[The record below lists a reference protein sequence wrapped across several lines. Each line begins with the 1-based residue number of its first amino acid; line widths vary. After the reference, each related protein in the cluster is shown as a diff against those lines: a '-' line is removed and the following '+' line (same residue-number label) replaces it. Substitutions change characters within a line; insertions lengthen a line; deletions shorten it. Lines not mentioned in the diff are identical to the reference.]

1 MKTARKNRIK
11 KQELRIK
18 NRFLSCSRF
27 IIHNSKFI
35 ASGGGFTLVEIIVA
49 ITILTTLIVVAV
61 TALNPKGQLDKAKD
75 AVRQND
81 LRTISAALDIYYYD
95 KNCYP
100 LSASSKTNDF
110 ADALTNGTEWKDG
123 STIYMK
129 KVPTDPVSRAQYIY
143 ITDTTACPQWSTVFS
158 KLSKQPTVAAAC
170 PLSNQSNCVPQS
182 YDSSWACK
190 TSGVVNC
197 PVLLAS
203 NLSPAGSNATVT
215 PGVTGTPTPTPTP
228 ISSDQYFTVAQ
239 PPGTTPQFYEGT
251 ISPLF
256 QQVGNTQTLTV
267 NVAGVSADVS
277 SVSATVKSDTKTQT
291 YDAAMTTG
299 TPADG
304 TWVASWTVNDTTI
317 KRYVITLD
325 GKDVDGI
332 LSTFDISIR

>member
-81 LRTISAALDIYYYD
+81 LRQIKISLDIYYND

-100 LSASSKTNDF
+100 IQVSPFTA
-110 ADALTNGTEWKDG
+110 ALKDGTEWKEG
-123 STIYMK
+123 STVYMR
-129 KVPTDPVSRAQYIY
+129 KVPRDVSKTPYNY
-143 ITDTTACPQWSTVFS
+143 ITDATVCPQWATIFA
-158 KLSKQPTVAAAC
+158 KLSQPSTLATRC
-170 PLSNQSNCVPQS
+170 PLISQSQCTPVDFDDTYACV
-182 YDSSWACK
+182 SSGI
-190 TSGVVNC
+190 TNC
-197 PVLLAS
+197 PVLFAS
-203 NLSPAGSNATVT
+203 RLGPIPTQPA
-215 PGVTGTPTPTPTP
+215 GVTGTTTPTPTPTP
-228 ISSDQYFTVAQ
+228 VSSDQSFSVAQ
-239 PPGTTPQFYEGT
+239 PPGTNPEIYQGV

-256 QQVGNTQTLTV
+256 QAVGKTQKLSVDVADSVGN
-267 NVAGVSADVS
+267 VA
-277 SVSATVKSDTKTQT
+277 SVSATVKSDTKVQNYVMSLTG
-291 YDAAMTTG
+291 G

-304 TWVASWTVNDTTI
+304 TWSTSWTVDDTTI
-317 KRYVITLD
+317 KRLMITIEGTD
-325 GKDVDGI
+325 SAGNT
-332 LSTFDISIR
+332 SSFDIAIR